1 MFSRIVT
8 MHLKPNN
15 VSQLTKTIEEQVL
28 PLLRKQEGFKDE
40 ILFVSQDGKDA
51 TAISLW
57 DRQANAESYS
67 HKTYPQVAQMLTTLL
82 EGSPQVKTYDVVNS
96 TFHKIAA
103 KVAV

>member
-15 VSQLTKTIEEQVL
+15 VVQLTKTVEEQVL
-28 PLLRKQEGFKDE
+28 PLLRKQDGFKDA
-40 ILFVSQDGKDA
+40 IFFVSPDGRDA

-57 DRQANAESYS
+57 DRKENAESYS
-67 HKTYPQVAQMLTTLL
+67 SKAYPQVLQTLTSLYD
-82 EGSPQVKTYDVVNS
+82 GSPQVKTYDVFSS

-103 KVAV
+103 QAAV